1 MTLKIID
8 GLRRGQANEDVTH
21 TCKKWQGVESS
32 GQGAAIFVQPDVAA
46 NFSHSSFVGNQA
58 VCFSIVVDCSAPT
71 ACECKKVLRWSLVK
85 GLLPA
90 AAIMCLV
97 AAKRAASAQRSELC
111 CIGDTDGCLCV
122 WFALLAVW
130 LVVLC
135 ARYSDVSACGLHQNV
150 SSCSCQCVRGSAILA
165 AFSLV

>member
-1 MTLKIID
+1 M
-8 GLRRGQANEDVTH
+8 
-21 TCKKWQGVESS
+21 
-32 GQGAAIFVQPDVAA
+32 P
-46 NFSHSSFVGNQA
+46 
-58 VCFSIVVDCSAPT
+58 
-71 ACECKKVLRWSLVK
+71 KVLRWSLVK

-97 AAKRAASAQRSELC
+97 AAKRALFAQWSELC

-135 ARYSDVSACGLHQNV
+135 SWYSCMFYSSVADGEW
-150 SSCSCQCVRGSAILA
+150 SCSWLFVRGSAILA

>member
-1 MTLKIID
+1 MLSTYSM
-8 GLRRGQANEDVTH
+8 R
-21 TCKKWQGVESS
+21 
-32 GQGAAIFVQPDVAA
+32 VQ
-46 NFSHSSFVGNQA
+46 
-58 VCFSIVVDCSAPT
+58 
-71 ACECKKVLRWSLVK
+71 KVLRWSLVK

-130 LVVLC
+130 LVVYAPGTPMCL
-135 ARYSDVSACGLHQNV
+135 RVGFI
-150 SSCSCQCVRGSAILA
+150 RG
-165 AFSLV
+165 